1 MNCLNNF
8 GAAAKTK
15 IIPEKI
21 GVLEAVGNSMD
32 PPFWGVWSLSIIAMS
47 PQPNYPTPPV
57 RVIDECHIYYGFDN
71 KYSRKI
77 IIK

>member
-8 GAAAKTK
+8 GAAAKAK

-32 PPFWGVWSLSIIAMS
+32 PTFSCV
-47 PQPNYPTPPV
+47 
-57 RVIDECHIYYGFDN
+57 
-71 KYSRKI
+71 
-77 IIK
+77 